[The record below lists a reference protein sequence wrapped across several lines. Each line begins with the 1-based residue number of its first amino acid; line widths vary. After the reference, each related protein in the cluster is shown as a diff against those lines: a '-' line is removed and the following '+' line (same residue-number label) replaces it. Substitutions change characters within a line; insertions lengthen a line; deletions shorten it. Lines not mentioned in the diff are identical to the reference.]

1 VVVLTACHLL
11 LHSSTPLQMHLQ
23 HLLQTLLLQPLL
35 LLLQWQRKRW
45 QVMLQQRQQQR
56 H

>member
-35 LLLQWQRKRW
+35 LLQWQRKRW